1 MTSEIRKMKRKWD
14 ERFDF
19 GREKAPNTSSKLLPT
34 LHKNRVELYAW
45 GMTAEWRLIPSFCS
59 RLLP

>member
-19 GREKAPNTSSKLLPT
+19 GRKKAPNTSSKLLPT
-34 LHKNRVELYAW
+34 LHKNLVELYV
-45 GMTAEWRLIPSFCS
+45 GMIAEWRLIPSFCS
-59 RLLP
+59 RLLA

>member
-19 GREKAPNTSSKLLPT
+19 GRKKAPNTSSKLLPT
-34 LHKNRVELYAW
+34 LHKNRVELYV
-45 GMTAEWRLIPSFCS
+45 GHDS
-59 RLLP
+59 